1 MHDFHC
7 REARDIRN
15 KVLARRMESIKNN
28 EVEVAKMCEVMENY
42 GDERYKEG
50 REDGRIST
58 IREFI
63 EGRLPLEKVFELL
76 KVPQADRAAL
86 RERLL

>member
-7 REARDIRN
+7 REAKDIRN

-28 EVEVAKMCEVMENY
+28 EVEVAKMCEAMENY
-42 GDERYKEG
+42 GDERYEEG

-63 EGRLPLEKVFELL
+63 EGGLPLEKVLSF
-76 KVPQADRAAL
+76 
-86 RERLL
+86 